1 MQLLHFHFKNQNGS
15 LKGTRQNVMFAP
27 VPRWVPGQISQ
38 LPRPWWVPGQI
49 SRLARQNRHLWKEEN
64 ACVKGN
70 INYEVGWGCEIYKK
84 TWKEVIEDI
93 EYAV

>member
-27 VPRWVPGQISQ
+27 VPR
-38 LPRPWWVPGQI
+38 WVPGQI